1 MVSSISVIGALGA
14 GLLSFLSPCV
24 LPLVPPYLCFLA
36 GISLEDLTQ
45 KDNAQGWRPDWRVV
59 SLSFAFVLGFA
70 TVFVALGASASSLG
84 KAFTAYFDTLAIV
97 AGIVIVILGLHFLGV
112 FRIGL
117 LFREAR
123 FQSVAKPAGF
133 LGAYIV
139 GLAFAFGWTPCVGPV
154 LAAIL
159 MVAGIEGSAARG
171 ALLLGAYALGIGIP
185 FMLASLFSGPFMRL
199 MARLRGHMG
208 AVEKVIGSALVL
220 TGVLFLTGGMPRIAG
235 WLLET
240 FPVFG
245 SIG

>member
-1 MVSSISVIGALGA
+1 MGAVGA
-14 GLLSFLSPCV
+14 GILSFLSPCV

-36 GISLEDLTQ
+36 GISLDDLTSESAA
-45 KDNAQGWRPDWRVV
+45 KRPNLRVV
-59 SLSFAFVLGFA
+59 ALSFAFVLGFA
-70 TVFVALGASASSLG
+70 TVFVALGASASLIG
-84 KAFTAYFDTLAIV
+84 KAVTAHFETLGII
-97 AGIVIVILGLHFLGV
+97 AGIVILILGLHFLGV

-123 FQSVAKPAGF
+123 FHDVRKPVGF
-133 LGAYIV
+133 LGAYLV

-159 MVAGIEGSAARG
+159 IVAGVEGSAGRG

-185 FMLASLFSGPFMRL
+185 FMLASLFSGLFVRLMMRL
-199 MARLRGHMG
+199 RRHMN

-220 TGVLFLTGGMPRIAG
+220 TGVLFLTGSMPRIAG

>member
-1 MVSSISVIGALGA
+1 MGALAA
-14 GLLSFLSPCV
+14 GFLSFLSPCV

-36 GISLEDLTQ
+36 GVSLDDLTR
-45 KDNAQGWRPDWRVV
+45 NAETAQSRAIQGRVV
-59 SLSFAFVLGFA
+59 AMSFAFVLGFA
-70 TVFVALGASASSLG
+70 TVFVALGASASVIG
-84 KAFTAYFDTLAIV
+84 KTVTAHFETLSMIAGVIIIV
-97 AGIVIVILGLHFLGV
+97 LGLHFLGV

-123 FQSVAKPAGF
+123 FQTSGKPAGF
-133 LGAYIV
+133 LGAYLV

-159 MVAGIEGSAARG
+159 MVAGVEGSAGHG

-185 FMLASLFSGPFMRL
+185 FMLASLFSGVFLRL
-199 MARLRGHMG
+199 MARLKNHVGT
-208 AVEKVIGSALVL
+208 VEKVIGASLVL

-235 WLLET
+235 WLLQT

-245 SIG
+245 TIG